1 VQRDNLKPFGD
12 YAPNAVA
19 ALERCKA
26 EDITF
31 CFNLGDNVFNRFA
44 FKFFG
49 FHFIFL
55 LIVGALLPLVV
66 NIVFTAAAIRA
77 TITVALVVMLILAKF
92 ANHNCPQN
100 ALSAVCV
107 DCGAEAPIG

>member
-1 VQRDNLKPFGD
+1 VQRDNLKPLGD

-19 ALERCKA
+19 ALERCEA

-31 CFNLGDNVFNRFA
+31 CFNLGDNVFDRLA
-44 FKFFG
+44 FKFSG

-66 NIVFTAAAIRA
+66 
-77 TITVALVVMLILAKF
+77 
-92 ANHNCPQN
+92 
-100 ALSAVCV
+100 
-107 DCGAEAPIG
+107 